1 MFFGIVHKKEKEPLG
16 KFTGYFDG
24 RFFASKY
31 FPPERKVVKNSLYRR
46 GGFGYTV

>member
-1 MFFGIVHKKEKEPLG
+1 MFFGIVHKKTKERLG
-16 KFTGYFDG
+16 IFTGYFHKC
-24 RFFASKY
+24 FFASKY